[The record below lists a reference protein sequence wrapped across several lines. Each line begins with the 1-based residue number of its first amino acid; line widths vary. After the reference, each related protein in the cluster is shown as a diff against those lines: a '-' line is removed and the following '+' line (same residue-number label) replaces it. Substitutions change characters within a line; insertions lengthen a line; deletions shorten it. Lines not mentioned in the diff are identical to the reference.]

1 MRDNKACCVHTHS
14 TVPVSVP
21 PPVGNCGTHPPV
33 LQTQTAWGTRT
44 ERVTELSEPVNPAL
58 RLQKRQSGTRSLP
71 LHCQSHTSAY
81 FIISII
87 SSFSLLFVTILLPK
101 FLKLSTYCVSWLL
114 HSTFLRL
121 SNPHTQ
127 TTVPFLTNP
136 GIYFTCM
143 PKDLPQR
150 LNFWVFFTPNSY
162 IHPAFAAILNK
173 NCLPSRLLRVKFF
186 SALNKASRKKFETSF
201 TEFLT

>member
-1 MRDNKACCVHTHS
+1 MNTKININLPQLSPFFRHL
-14 TVPVSVP
+14 
-21 PPVGNCGTHPPV
+21 
-33 LQTQTAWGTRT
+33 LQITIYI
-44 ERVTELSEPVNPAL
+44 
-58 RLQKRQSGTRSLP
+58 RSLYVT
-71 LHCQSHTSAY
+71 LMVKSLQCRSTSNHLIYYKGVDYY
-81 FIISII
+81 FTVSFASI
-87 SSFSLLFVTILLPK
+87 F
-101 FLKLSTYCVSWLL
+101 
-114 HSTFLRL
+114 STFLRL